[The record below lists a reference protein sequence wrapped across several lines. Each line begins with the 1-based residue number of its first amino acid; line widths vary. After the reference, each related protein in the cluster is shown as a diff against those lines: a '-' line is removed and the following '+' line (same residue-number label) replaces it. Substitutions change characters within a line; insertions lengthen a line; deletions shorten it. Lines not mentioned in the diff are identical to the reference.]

1 METGVMKPGDTKPG
15 DTKPGDTK
23 PGVTGFFHEGTN
35 TVSYV
40 VAEPEGRSCA
50 IIDPVLDYDPKS
62 GRTATL
68 AADRIL
74 EFVRAERLEVAWILE
89 THVHADH
96 LSAGS
101 YLKAELGGR
110 TGVGAD
116 IVKVQSVFKDLY
128 HLEPDFPVDG
138 SQFDRLFADEETFA
152 LGALEGRVLSTPGHT
167 PACVTYLFGD
177 AAFVGDTLFM
187 PDFGT
192 ARVDFPGGDASVL
205 YDSIHRILSLPDE
218 TRLFMC
224 HDYGPN
230 GRDFAWETSVAQ
242 QRAENIHVGG
252 NKSREA
258 FIGFRT
264 ERDACLA
271 MPELLLPSIQVNI
284 RAGALPEKESNG
296 IAYLKI
302 PLNAV

>member
-1 METGVMKPGDTKPG
+1 MTLRVK
-15 DTKPGDTK
+15 
-23 PGVTGFFHEGTN
+23 GFFHEGTN

-40 VAEPEGRSCA
+40 VAEADGLSCA

-62 GRTATL
+62 GRTAAA
-68 AADRIL
+68 AADEIL
-74 EFVRAERLEVAWILE
+74 AFVREKGFRVEWILE
-89 THVHADH
+89 THAHADH

-101 YLKAELGGR
+101 YLKTELGGKI
-110 TGVGAD
+110 GVGSN
-116 IVKVQSVFKDLY
+116 IVAVQSVFKDLY
-128 HLEPDFPVDG
+128 HLESAFPVDG
-138 SQFDRLFADEETFA
+138 SQFDQLFEEGA
-152 LGALEGRVLSTPGHT
+152 QINIGALQGRVLWTPGHT

-192 ARVDFPGGDASVL
+192 ARVDFPGGDASTL
-205 YDSIHRILSLPDE
+205 FDSIHRILELPDE

-230 GRDFAWETSVAQ
+230 GRDYAWETTVAK
-242 QRAENIHVGG
+242 QRAENVHVGAG
-252 NKSREA
+252 KSRDE

-284 RAGALPEKESNG
+284 RAGALPEAESNG
-296 IAYLKI
+296 ISYLKI
-302 PLNAV
+302 PLNAL